1 MEKNTKDEKW
11 LKITGAV
18 CSFIIITVAVLI
30 CFSIKWM
37 FDTWT
42 NLSMEELVYH
52 LTAPLEGTNEEMI
65 WQYVR
70 VCVVPTI
77 LIMAGISALVVF
89 GRKKKTILE
98 SYCRSSCYLSF
109 SADLF
114 CIWSVEK
121 TGHRRLYGKSGRSIY
136 IYRMIIMWIQEV
148 WRLLSRSRRGI

>member
-1 MEKNTKDEKW
+1 MEKNTKDKKW

-18 CSFIIITVAVLI
+18 CSFIVITVAVLI

-77 LIMAGISALVVF
+77 LIMAGISTLVVF
-89 GRKKKTILE
+89 GRKKEKPYWRII
-98 SYCRSSCYLSF
+98 
-109 SADLF
+109 AGAVV
-114 CIWSVEK
+114 ISV
-121 TGHRRLYGKSGRSIY
+121 
-136 IYRMIIMWIQEV
+136 
-148 WRLLSRSRRGI
+148 

>member
-1 MEKNTKDEKW
+1 MEKNTKDKKW

-18 CSFIIITVAVLI
+18 CSFIIIAVAVLI

-70 VCVVPTI
+70 VCVVPTV
-77 LIMAGISALVVF
+77 LIMAGICALVVF
-89 GRKKKTILE
+89 GRKK
-98 SYCRSSCYLSF
+98 
-109 SADLF
+109 
-114 CIWSVEK
+114 EK
-121 TGHRRLYGKSGRSIY
+121 PY
-136 IYRMIIMWIQEV
+136 W
-148 WRLLSRSRRGI
+148 